1 MAPIPPML
9 IRLATAFLTTA
20 LTRRLQQSP
29 AFFRMVDRLVHEAD
43 HFPARMQGKPVPP
56 YINRDPQE
64 PTMSEQAQ
72 EAWRRQGEWSYC
84 RIRKEKCM
92 IVVY

>member
-9 IRLATAFLTTA
+9 IRMAAAFLTTA

-43 HFPARMQGKPVPP
+43 HFPARMQGRPVPP

-64 PTMSEQAQ
+64 PTIGEQAQ
-72 EAWRRQGEWSYC
+72 EAWRRQGEGT
-84 RIRKEKCM
+84 
-92 IVVY
+92 